1 MTDDESAIRQ
11 VVDAWMAASKRGDLA
26 TVLTLM
32 TDDVIFMVPGQE
44 PFGKEA
50 FAEASK
56 GMGNM
61 QIDGSAEVIELQV
74 LGPWAFIRNRI
85 EMIVTPPGGNNPTRR
100 SGYTLSLLRKEAD
113 GRWRLARDAN
123 LVTAQS

>member
-1 MTDDESAIRQ
+1 MTDDENAIRQ
-11 VVDAWMAASKRGDLA
+11 VVDAWMAASKSGDLA
-26 TVLTLM
+26 TILTLM
-32 TDDVIFMVPGQE
+32 TDDAIFMVPGQE

-50 FAEASK
+50 FAAASK

-61 QIDGSAEVIELQV
+61 QIDGAAEVIELQV
-74 LGPWAFIRNRI
+74 LGRWAFIRNRI
-85 EMIVTPPGGNNPTRR
+85 EVIVTPPGGNPTRR

-123 LVTAQS
+123 LVTTQS